1 MTTGPPEN
9 SALGDRSVTHP
20 LVTYRVVC
28 AQNQRDLYHRVGNVA
43 REDSVLSTM
52 QDVPLLISRILTH
65 GSTVHGSSRVT
76 TWTGESEPHRRT
88 FAEIGARAARL
99 AHALRDELG
108 VTGDDRVG
116 TLMWNNSEHVE
127 AYFAVPSMG
136 AVLHTLNLR
145 LPAEQLVWIVN
156 HAADK
161 VVIVNGSLVPLLAPL
176 LPQLP
181 TVEHIVVSGPGDR
194 APLAGAAARVHEYEE
209 LIAGRPDHYDWPEL
223 DERQA
228 AAMCYTSGTTGEP
241 KGVVYS
247 HRSVYL
253 HSMQV
258 NMAQSMGLT
267 DQDTSLVVVPQFH
280 VNAWGLPHA
289 TFMTGVNLLM
299 PDRFLQPAPLAEMI
313 ESERPTHAAAVPTI
327 WQGLLGELTARPRDV
342 SSLAQVTIG
351 GAACPPSLMT
361 AFDKLGM
368 RVCHAWGMTETSP
381 LGTVARPPAH
391 AAGTDEEFRY
401 RVTQGR
407 FPAGVE
413 ARLTGPDGAR
423 LPWDGESAGEL
434 EVRGPWIAGAYY
446 NGPDAEPLRPGDKF
460 SADGWLKTGDV
471 GTISPD
477 GYLTLTDRAKD
488 VIKSGGEW
496 ISSVE
501 LENAL
506 MSHPDV
512 AEAAVVAVPD
522 DKWGERPLATVVLR
536 PGASADFLAL
546 RTFLAEEVRIAR
558 WQLPERW
565 TTVESVP
572 KTSVGKFDKKVLRRR
587 YAEGELEVTR
597 L

>member
-1 MTTGPPEN
+1 M
-9 SALGDRSVTHP
+9 
-20 LVTYRVVC
+20 
-28 AQNQRDLYHRVGNVA
+28 
-43 REDSVLSTM
+43 LSTM

-65 GSTVHGSSRVT
+65 GSTIHGSSQVI
-76 TWTGESEPHRRT
+76 TWTGEGEPHRRS
-88 FAEIGARAARL
+88 FAEVGTRAAQL
-99 AHALRDELG
+99 AHALRDDLD
-108 VTGDDRVG
+108 VTADDRVA
-116 TLMWNNSEHVE
+116 TLMWNNAEHVE
-127 AYFAVPSMG
+127 AYFAIPSMG
-136 AVLHTLNLR
+136 AILHTLNLR
-145 LPAEQLVWIVN
+145 LPPEQLAWIVN
-156 HAADK
+156 HAADR
-161 VVIVNGSLVPLLAPL
+161 VVIANGSLLPLLAPL
-176 LPQLP
+176 LPHLK
-181 TVEHIVVSGPGDR
+181 TVKHIVVTGPGDR
-194 APLAGAAARVHEYEE
+194 SLLADAAVQVHEYED
-209 LIAGRPDHYDWPEL
+209 LIAGKPTAYDWPEL

-228 AAMCYTSGTTGEP
+228 AAMCYTSGTTGDP

-258 NMAQSMGLT
+258 NMTQSMGLT

-289 TFMTGVNLLM
+289 TFMTGVNMLM

-313 ESERPTHAAAVPTI
+313 EREKPTHAAAVPTI
-327 WQGLLGELTARPRDV
+327 WQGLLAELTARPRDV
-342 SSLAQVTIG
+342 STLTQVTIG
-351 GAACPPSLMT
+351 GSACPPSLME

-391 AAGTDEEFRY
+391 AVGTAEEFAY
-401 RVTQGR
+401 RLTQGR
-407 FPAGVE
+407 FPTSVE
-413 ARLTGPDGAR
+413 ARLTGPGGER

-446 NGPDAEPLRPGDKF
+446 NGPDAEPLRPADKF
-460 SADGWLKTGDV
+460 SEDGWLKTGDV

-477 GYLTLTDRAKD
+477 GFLTLTDRAKD

-522 DKWGERPLATVVLR
+522 EKWGERPLATVVLR
-536 PGASADFLAL
+536 EDATADFETL
-546 RTFLAEEVRIAR
+546 RAFLADEGKIAK

-565 TTVESVP
+565 TIVPAVP
-572 KTSVGKFDKKVLRRR
+572 KTSVGKFDKKVLRRQ
-587 YAEGELEVTR
+587 YAEGELDVTQ

>member
-1 MTTGPPEN
+1 MSP
-9 SALGDRSVTHP
+9 
-20 LVTYRVVC
+20 
-28 AQNQRDLYHRVGNVA
+28 
-43 REDSVLSTM
+43 REDAVLSTM

-65 GSTVHGSSRVT
+65 GSTVHGTSQVIS
-76 TWTGESEPHRRT
+76 WTGEGEPERRS
-88 FAEIGARAARL
+88 FKEIGDRSAQL
-99 AHALRDELG
+99 AHALREELG
-108 VTGDDRVG
+108 VVDGERTA
-116 TLMWNNSEHVE
+116 TLMWNNAVHVE
-127 AYFAVPSMG
+127 AYFAIPAMG

-145 LPAEQLVWIVN
+145 LPAEQLAWIVN
-156 HAADK
+156 HAADR
-161 VVIVNGSLVPLLAPL
+161 VIIVNGSLVPLLAPL
-176 LPQLP
+176 LPHLK
-181 TVEHIVVSGPGDR
+181 TVEHVVVSGPGDR
-194 APLAGAAARVHEYEE
+194 TPLDGVHARVHEYED
-209 LIAGRPDHYDWPEL
+209 LIAGKPTTYDWPEL

-228 AAMCYTSGTTGEP
+228 AAMCYTSGTTGDP
-241 KGVVYS
+241 KGVVFS
-247 HRSVYL
+247 HRSIYL

-258 NMAQSMGLT
+258 NMTQSMGLT

-289 TFMTGVNLLM
+289 TFMTGVNMLM

-313 ESERPTHAAAVPTI
+313 ETQRPTHAAAVPTI

-342 SSLAQVTIG
+342 SSLTQVTIG
-351 GAACPPSLMT
+351 GSACPPALMA

-381 LGTVARPPAH
+381 LGTVSRPPAE
-391 AAGTDEEFRY
+391 AVGTDREWEY
-401 RVTQGR
+401 RLTQGR
-407 FPAGVE
+407 FPASVE
-413 ARLTGPDGAR
+413 ARLSGPGGER

-446 NGPDAEPLRPGDKF
+446 NGPDAEPLRPADKF
-460 SADGWLKTGDV
+460 SEDGWLKTGDV

-477 GYLTLTDRAKD
+477 GFLTLTDRAKD

-496 ISSVE
+496 ISSVD

-512 AEAAVVAVPD
+512 TEAAVVAVPD
-522 DKWGERPLATVVLR
+522 EKWGERPLATVVLR
-536 PGASADFLAL
+536 EGSTADFTSL
-546 RTFLAEEVRIAR
+546 RAFLAEEGKIAK

-565 TTVESVP
+565 TIIESVP

-587 YAEGELEVTR
+587 YAAGDLDVTQ

>member
-1 MTTGPPEN
+1 
-9 SALGDRSVTHP
+9 
-20 LVTYRVVC
+20 
-28 AQNQRDLYHRVGNVA
+28 
-43 REDSVLSTM
+43 M
-52 QDVPLLISRILTH
+52 QDVPLTVTRILTH
-65 GSTVHGSSRVT
+65 GVLVHGRSQIT
-76 TWTGESEPHRRT
+76 TWTGEDEPQRRS
-88 FAEIGARAARL
+88 FAEAGARAVQL
-99 AHALRDELG
+99 ANALRDELG
-108 VTGDDRVG
+108 VRGDDRVA
-116 TLMWNNSEHVE
+116 TLMWNNAEHVE
-127 AYFAVPSMG
+127 AYFAIPSMG

-156 HAADK
+156 HAADR
-161 VVIVNGSLVPLLAPL
+161 VVIVNGSLIPLLAPL
-176 LPQLP
+176 LSKLP
-181 TVEHIVVSGPGDR
+181 TVEHVVVSGPGDR
-194 APLAGAAARVHEYEE
+194 APLDGTHVRVHEYEE
-209 LIAGRPDHYDWPEL
+209 LIAGRPTSYDWPEL

-228 AAMCYTSGTTGEP
+228 AAMCYTSGTTGDP

-247 HRSVYL
+247 HRSIYL

-258 NMAQSMGLT
+258 NMTQSMGLT

-289 TFMTGVNLLM
+289 TFMTGVNMLM

-313 ESERPTHAAAVPTI
+313 ERERPTHAAAVPTI
-327 WQGLLGELTARPRDV
+327 WQGLLAELHAKPRDV
-342 SSLAQVTIG
+342 SSLTQVTIG
-351 GAACPPSLMT
+351 GSACPPSLME
-361 AFDKLGM
+361 AFDALGM

-391 AAGTDEEFRY
+391 AVGTDEELSY
-401 RVTQGR
+401 RLTQGR

-413 ARLTGPDGAR
+413 ARLTGPGGER

-446 NGPDAEPLRPGDKF
+446 NGPDAEPLRPADKF
-460 SADGWLKTGDV
+460 SEDGWLKTGDV
-471 GTISPD
+471 GTISAD
-477 GYLTLTDRAKD
+477 GFLTLTDRAKD

-536 PGASADFLAL
+536 EGATADFRSL
-546 RTFLAEEVRIAR
+546 RVFLAEEARIAK

-565 TTVESVP
+565 TLVQAVP
-572 KTSVGKFDKKVLRRR
+572 KTSVGKFDKKVLRRQ
-587 YAEGELEVTR
+587 YADGQLDVTN

>member
-1 MTTGPPEN
+1 MPPW
-9 SALGDRSVTHP
+9 
-20 LVTYRVVC
+20 
-28 AQNQRDLYHRVGNVA
+28 
-43 REDSVLSTM
+43 EDAVLSTM
-52 QDVPLLISRILTH
+52 QDVPLTVTRIL
-65 GSTVHGSSRVT
+65 VHGVLVHGRSQIT
-76 TWTGESEPHRRT
+76 TWTGEAEPQRRS
-88 FAEIGARAARL
+88 FAEAGARAVQL
-99 AHALRDELG
+99 ANALKDELG
-108 VTGDDRVG
+108 VRPDDRVA
-116 TLMWNNSEHVE
+116 TLMWNNAEHVE
-127 AYFAVPSMG
+127 AYFAIPSMG

-156 HAADK
+156 HAADR
-161 VVIVNGSLVPLLAPL
+161 VVIVNGSLIPLLAPL
-176 LPQLP
+176 LPKLP

-194 APLAGAAARVHEYEE
+194 APLAGAGARVHEYEE
-209 LIAGRPDHYDWPEL
+209 LIAGRPTTYDWPEL

-228 AAMCYTSGTTGEP
+228 AAMCYTSGTTGDP

-247 HRSVYL
+247 HRSIYL

-258 NMAQSMGLT
+258 NMTQSMGLT
-267 DQDTSLVVVPQFH
+267 DRDTSLVVVPQFH

-289 TFMTGVNLLM
+289 TFMTGVNMLM

-313 ESERPTHAAAVPTI
+313 EREKPTHAAAVPTI
-327 WQGLLGELTARPRDV
+327 WQGLLAELNSRPRDV
-342 SSLAQVTIG
+342 SSLTQVTIG
-351 GAACPPSLMT
+351 GSACPPSLMR
-361 AFDKLGM
+361 AFDELGM

-391 AAGTDEEFRY
+391 AVGTDEEFAY
-401 RVTQGR
+401 RLTQGR

-413 ARLTGPDGAR
+413 ARLTGPGGER

-446 NGPDAEPLRPGDKF
+446 NGPDAEPLRPADKF
-460 SADGWLKTGDV
+460 SEDGWLKTGDV
-471 GTISPD
+471 GIISPD
-477 GYLTLTDRAKD
+477 GFLTLTDRAKD

-522 DKWGERPLATVVLR
+522 EKWGERPLATVVLR
-536 PGASADFLAL
+536 EGASADFETL
-546 RTFLAEEVRIAR
+546 RTFLAEEGRIAR

-565 TTVESVP
+565 TIVESVP

-587 YAEGELEVTR
+587 YADGDLDVTR